1 MLYISSMDITSRG
14 TRDTLPSRRSQ
25 VMVAS
30 QLVRS
35 RSGSIT
41 ANERSSPR
49 KPSSSSKRFIRS
61 NNRSRSSRT
70 AQSSSGTTSPPGMMK
85 KVPSAWAMSPGR
97 SSLGSPIVP
106 KAVSESPA
114 KANGGGVVSK
124 VLNYWKQKKASV
136 IEEEGYHRFRILH
149 NRLLQWRFINARAHF
164 AMARFK
170 TVAEMQLFSVWFRAL
185 QIRKMILQKRIELQ
199 NAKHVM
205 KLYQIVIP
213 QDSFLDEWAKLE
225 LRDQESYGGLERKL
239 LALSTTMPL
248 SRDLKVN
255 TVSVHEALN
264 TAIEVMNLVEPLIM
278 RFQIQVERILYLV
291 TEIITTSKQEEQ
303 YLQNL
308 MELVSMITTLM
319 EKEKSIQVC
328 LISFTKNG
336 AQYWH

>member
-1 MLYISSMDITSRG
+1 MDITSRG
-14 TRDTLPSRRSQ
+14 TRDTLPSRRS
-25 VMVAS
+25 
-30 QLVRS
+30 
-35 RSGSIT
+35 RSGSAAAISIT
-41 ANERSSPR
+41 ANERSSTR
-49 KPSSSSKRFIRS
+49 KPSSSSKRFMRG

-70 AQSSSGTTSPPGMMK
+70 AQSSSGATSPPAGMMK
-85 KVPSAWAMSPGR
+85 KVASAWAMSPGR
-97 SSLGSPIVP
+97 SSLGSPFVP
-106 KAVSESPA
+106 KAVSESPT

-185 QIRKMILQKRIELQ
+185 QIRKLILQKRIELQ
-199 NAKHVM
+199 NAKHLM

-225 LRDQESYGGLERKL
+225 IRNQESYGGWERKL

-264 TAIEVMNLVEPLIM
+264 TAIEAMNLVEPLIM

-328 LISFTKNG
+328 LISFAKNG
-336 AQYWH
+336 AQNWH